1 MSKSMNQTSTNVS
14 RVEMQSFER
23 SRVFG
28 WFAAFGL
35 VALATILGN
44 TLTITAFSRR
54 QVQKKRARF
63 LLVNLA
69 VTDLMV
75 GSITVPLY
83 IYVIGGQFWTIYP
96 AALAVFKTMDSIT
109 GLASI
114 FSISVISLERLFSIG
129 WPIRHRNSTIRPYI
143 AAITMT
149 WLYAGVVPT
158 LQTVFQLFSFE
169 TYAHVVVLSLST
181 PLVVT
186 VISYCFLWIKKRR
199 YSARMSCRRVEQE
212 DVKLARTLLVVA
224 IVFFFSWMPFLVLS
238 AKILYS
244 CSINSCFAF
253 SPDVLNFTKLLHY
266 GNSCANP
273 IIYTMRISS
282 FRLALK
288 SMFGAGPRERGN
300 SFLVNVVAPFSTRAS
315 PSPLPRECSLSVRIE
330 LLHLSDVNS
339 NLFRCRTP
347 SISRQIQ
354 PPKRN

>member
-158 LQTVFQLFSFE
+158 LQTVF
-169 TYAHVVVLSLST
+169 
-181 PLVVT
+181 
-186 VISYCFLWIKKRR
+186 
-199 YSARMSCRRVEQE
+199 
-212 DVKLARTLLVVA
+212 
-224 IVFFFSWMPFLVLS
+224 
-238 AKILYS
+238 
-244 CSINSCFAF
+244 
-253 SPDVLNFTKLLHY
+253 
-266 GNSCANP
+266 
-273 IIYTMRISS
+273 
-282 FRLALK
+282 
-288 SMFGAGPRERGN
+288 
-300 SFLVNVVAPFSTRAS
+300 
-315 PSPLPRECSLSVRIE
+315 
-330 LLHLSDVNS
+330 
-339 NLFRCRTP
+339 
-347 SISRQIQ
+347 
-354 PPKRN
+354 